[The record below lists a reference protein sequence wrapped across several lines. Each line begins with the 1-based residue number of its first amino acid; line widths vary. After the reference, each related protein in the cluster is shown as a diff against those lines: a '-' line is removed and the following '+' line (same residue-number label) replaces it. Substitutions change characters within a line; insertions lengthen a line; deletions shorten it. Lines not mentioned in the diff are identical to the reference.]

1 MNIRGRGGVTPPVQ
15 KTMDLLT
22 IALPK
27 GRVMKE
33 ALKILANIGID
44 YPESMEDSRKL
55 IFEDLKK
62 GLKFL
67 VVKPTD
73 VPTYVEYGA
82 ADIGI
87 AGKDVLLEQSR
98 DLYEPLDLK
107 IGKCRMMVAEPSA
120 LSAKDDPSQ
129 WTSIR
134 IATKYP
140 NITERFF
147 ASKGIQVEVIKLYGS
162 IELAPLIGLSE
173 RVVDLVDTGETLRQ
187 NGLVEVEEIM
197 DISSRLIVNRASLK
211 IKGARI
217 AEVIEGLRKEV
228 ERS

>member
-1 MNIRGRGGVTPPVQ
+1 MKDV
-15 KTMDLLT
+15 LT

-33 ALKILANIGID
+33 ALKIFAKIGIEP
-44 YPESMEDSRKL
+44 PEPMEESRKL
-55 IFEDLKK
+55 IFDDLKN
-62 GLKFL
+62 GLRFL

-82 ADIGI
+82 ADIGV
-87 AGKDVLLEQSR
+87 AGKDVLSEQER
-98 DLYEPLDLK
+98 DVYEPLDLK
-107 IGKCRMMVAEPSA
+107 IGKCRMIVAEPSE

-140 NITERFF
+140 NITERYF
-147 ASKGIQVEVIKLYGS
+147 ASKGIQVELIKLYGS

-173 RVVDLVDTGETLRQ
+173 RIVDLVETGETLRQ
-187 NGLVEVEEIM
+187 NGLVEVDKIM

-217 AEVIEGLRKEV
+217 AEIIEGLRKEV
-228 ERS
+228 EKS